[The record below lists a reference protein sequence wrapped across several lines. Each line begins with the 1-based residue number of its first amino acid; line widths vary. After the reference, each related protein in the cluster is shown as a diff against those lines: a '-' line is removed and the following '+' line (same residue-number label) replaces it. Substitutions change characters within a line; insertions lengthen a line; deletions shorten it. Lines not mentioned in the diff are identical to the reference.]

1 MLRQWPLWHQG
12 GWAAMGLA
20 VERKGRPKVGRSE
33 RPKVGT
39 KSAGQHPPI
48 RWINIKTKGIENGQ
62 FVSD

>member
-39 KSAGQHPPI
+39 KSAGEHPPHQMDQYQNKGDRKWAI
-48 RWINIKTKGIENGQ
+48 RK
-62 FVSD
+62 